1 MHQCISF
8 WISFSARP
16 KSWPICLSLSNART
30 YPFASYS
37 WLIFLCLSHANI
49 PICFCLSQAMTYNF
63 SLSQNRIYIFVSCA
77 NTYCFVSV
85 PSQDRYVE
93 ACPKPEPISICLSQ
107 ARTYICVPTLSQNIY
122 HCACPKLWAIF

>member
-8 WISFSARP
+8 WISFSACP

-30 YPFASYS
+30 YLFASYS
-37 WLIFLCLSHANI
+37 WLILLCLSHAI
-49 PICFCLSQAMTYNF
+49 PIFFVSPKPWPIFF

-85 PSQDRYVE
+85 PSQDRYFD